1 MISFSDFG
9 AGLSR
14 SAAYRV
20 WLNGTEVPVY
30 TCRISAYPFN
40 TWWPGHQRPM
50 EQSEVV
56 SFVNLVSDEPVSLE
70 IEVLSGTY
78 EKVMLKP
85 YSKNVKVAK
94 RSEKIAFSLSENGGY
109 VLELDDY
116 HNCLYIFNN
125 KPVLCEKVDT
135 VTHFFGPGVHDAGKI
150 VLHSN
155 ESVYLD
161 KDAYVYGCVFA
172 ENAENIRVFGN
183 GIFDDSREV
192 RESAGCYRDVVN
204 GNIKFYDCKNI
215 TVQGVGFTDSA
226 IWCVN
231 LFHCF
236 DVLVEGV
243 NVFGQWRYNTDGVDI
258 VNSQRVQVK
267 NCFIHSFDDSV
278 TIKGI
283 DAYAETSCTDIL
295 AANCVLWCDWGKT
308 LELGHETA
316 CEEYARIVFRNC
328 DVIRGGNTACDIQNG
343 DCACIHD
350 VLYEDIRLELESFY
364 TPHLLQE
371 RENQTYVASE
381 PYELSFA
388 VNFTNKERFR
398 EAYSFLEIPPL
409 TVGPREGEPEFAAM
423 RNITVRNIRLFCD
436 ERILA
441 ERGTDA
447 VYVRVTNGIE
457 GSDVSNIKIENISLN
472 GVKVP
477 PDKLNFKA
485 RGEVRDI
492 TVL

>member
-14 SAAYRV
+14 SRDYRV
-20 WLNGTEVPVY
+20 WLGGTEVPVY
-30 TCRISAYPFN
+30 TCRISSYPFN
-40 TWWPGHQRPM
+40 RHWPGHQRPT

-56 SFVNLVSDEPVSLE
+56 SFVNLVSDEPISLE
-70 IEVLSGTY
+70 VEPLVGEC
-78 EKVMLKP
+78 EKIMLKP
-85 YSKNVKVAK
+85 YSKGVEVAK
-94 RSEKIAFSLSENGGY
+94 RGEKIAFSLRENGGY

-125 KPVLCEKVDT
+125 KPVICEQTDA
-135 VTHFFGPGVHDAGKI
+135 VTHYFGAGVHDAGKI
-150 VLHSN
+150 TLYSN
-155 ESVYLD
+155 ESVYVD
-161 KDAYVYGCVFA
+161 KDAYVYGCIFA
-172 ENAENIRVFGN
+172 QDAENIRVFGN

-204 GNIKFYDCKNI
+204 GNIKFYDCKNV

-236 DVLVEGV
+236 DVIVDGI

-295 AANCVLWCDWGKT
+295 TENCVIWCDWGKV

-316 CEEYARIVFRNC
+316 CEEYAHITFRNC
-328 DVIRGGNTACDIQNG
+328 DILRGGNTACDIQNG
-343 DCACIHD
+343 DCATIHD
-350 VLYEDIRLELESFY
+350 VLYENIRLELESFY
-364 TPHLLQE
+364 TPHKLQSSKE
-371 RENQTYVASE
+371 DRYTYDT
-381 PYELSFA
+381 PYEIPAA
-388 VNFTNKERFR
+388 VNFTNMPRFR
-398 EAYSFLEIPPL
+398 AAYGLKDEPL
-409 TVGPREGEPEFAAM
+409 CVGARQGESGYASVQRVTA
-423 RNITVRNIRLFCD
+423 RNIQVYCD
-436 ERILA
+436 EEIFA
-441 ERGTDA
+441 ERGVGA
-447 VYVRVTNGIE
+447 AWVRVTNGVQ
-457 GSDVSNIKIENISLN
+457 GSEFSDITVENISVN
-472 GVKVP
+472 GVRISPESLNIKV
-477 PDKLNFKA
+477 
-485 RGEVRDI
+485 RGAAHN
-492 TVL
+492 VLVK